1 MSNSH
6 RAYAALVSSLA
17 LWLALSISGFA
28 QSDTAQISGFVKDA
42 TGAVVPKASVTI
54 KNEATGLER
63 KTTTNESGYY
73 VVANLPPGFYT
84 VTVEATGFKKAVK
97 TQNKLDANIATTVDV
112 ALEVGTVSQT
122 VEVAA
127 SVAILQTESATVG
140 RLVEN
145 SQIQNMMLNGRNPI
159 WLALMKAGVRS
170 NSSMANFS
178 YTMTSAGLNI
188 NGAREQDFLITF
200 DGAVAMRTRANGT
213 SIGAADVDTVQEI
226 QILTANY
233 NAEYG
238 RTAGGAV
245 RMVTKSGTR
254 DFHGSAYEYLRNNAL
269 DANSWERNRAGQPRE
284 SRRFNQFGYI
294 LGGPV
299 YLPGRWNTDRSKVF
313 FLWSQEWVRFRR
325 ELTSIITVPS
335 LAMRQGDFS
344 ELLDPNN
351 TFITRRDPV
360 TNNKIPVL
368 IKDPLS
374 SNPCTVADRSG
385 CFTGNIIPPGQ
396 RSANGLAFLNAY
408 PAPTPGFLQGTN
420 NFIQTRPQPENQ
432 RKDTISI
439 DVLPSEKQTV
449 RFRFQNFNW
458 NALDAF
464 RDGMDRAV
472 TDWNRPNRTA
482 SFNHI
487 WTISPTMVN
496 EFLVTGSVDRVFIG
510 VQREGGRF
518 QRSRYGINYPYL
530 FPERKEIPDKIPTIA
545 ISNFR
550 TVDGG
555 PYPSQ
560 STGPIYQFA
569 DNVTKI
575 VGNHTFKFGGL
586 FERSGQNDFDQ
597 INVTG
602 VPGGTNNQNGRFTF
616 DDFRAGGSGLAVANA
631 AMGLFTTYA
640 EIGQRAFTP
649 YRSNM
654 FEGFAQDSWKATPK
668 LRLELGVRYT
678 IMNPYYYSLWRNM
691 AAFDPRRYDLS
702 KAAVQ
707 DPKTGFILSGDR
719 FNGVVIPG
727 DGWPDA
733 ARGRVTI
740 ADTGEFNRLFSGG
753 SKTWGE
759 PQKGN
764 FQPRLGVA
772 YALTPKT
779 VLRAGFGRF
788 MSRPGVSD
796 NIFLGGNPP
805 FQPMVSI
812 ATGLADSPA
821 GGQPSNFPFFFMTTD
836 AAFKIPSAYAWNV
849 TVEREIGFN
858 TTVSAAYVGRTGL
871 NLERERNL
879 NQLPVG
885 TCPNNICPFINP
897 SDPSQ
902 GRFNV
907 NVLRP
912 FKGFAVIALGENAAR
927 SVYNGLQIEANRRF
941 TRGLSFGVAYT
952 YSKSNDNASG
962 RRDRVWNAFDD
973 RNFWGP
979 SSFDTRHVAVINF
992 IYRLPWLNNPS
1003 TLSGKLLGGWQVTGI
1018 TQFQTGRPST
1028 IGTGNDFAGIGSG
1041 DEFQPWSINGNPV
1054 LSRGERSFSQGAGDQ
1069 NFYFRTTNADG
1080 SPIFTTP
1087 APGTFANQTRNTF
1100 YNPGFQNWNLAL
1112 FKDFDFSE
1120 RHRLQFRAEFFNWP
1134 NHPNWAQPGQTGALE
1149 TNPRSATFGKV
1160 TGKTSERNVQLSL
1173 RYTF

>member
-1 MSNSH
+1 M
-6 RAYAALVSSLA
+6 
-17 LWLALSISGFA
+17 
-28 QSDTAQISGFVKDA
+28 
-42 TGAVVPKASVTI
+42 TI
-54 KNEATGLER
+54 RNQATGLER
-63 KTTTNESGYY
+63 KTKTNESGYY
-73 VVANLPPGFYT
+73 VVANLPPGFYA
-84 VTVEATGFKKAVK
+84 VTIEATGFKKAVR
-97 TQNKLDANIATTVDV
+97 TDNKLDANIASTVDV
-112 ALEVGTVSQT
+112 ALDVGALAET
-122 VEVAA
+122 VEVTA
-127 SVAILQTESATVG
+127 SVAKLQTETATVG
-140 RLVEN
+140 KLVEGT
-145 SQIQNMMLNGRNPI
+145 QIQNMMLNGRNPI

-170 NSSMANFS
+170 GSSMATFS

-188 NGAREQDFLITF
+188 NGARSQDFLITF
-200 DGAVAMRTRANGT
+200 DGAVAIRTRANGT
-213 SIGAADVDTVQEI
+213 SIGAADVDTVQEM

-238 RTAGGAV
+238 RSAGGEV
-245 RMVTKSGTR
+245 RIVTKSGTR
-254 DFHGSAYEYLRNNAL
+254 DFHGSAYEYLRNDAL
-269 DANSWERNRAGQPRE
+269 DANSWSRNRAGQPRE
-284 SRRFNQFGYI
+284 ARRFNQFGYI

-299 YLPGRWNTDRSKVF
+299 YLPGRWNSDRSKAF

-325 ELTSIITVPS
+325 DVTSIQTVPS

-351 TFITRRDPV
+351 TFFKGARIV
-360 TNNKIPVL
+360 
-368 IKDPLS
+368 KDPRTGQPLPNNVIPADLRS
-374 SNPCTVADRSG
+374 S
-385 CFTGNIIPPGQ
+385 
-396 RSANGLAFLNAY
+396 NGLAFLNAY

-458 NALDAF
+458 TALDAF
-464 RDGMDRAV
+464 RGGTDRAV

-482 SFNHI
+482 SLNHI

-496 EFLVTGSVDRVFIG
+496 EFLATGSVDRVFIG

-518 QRSRYGINYPYL
+518 QRSKYGISYPYI

-545 ISNFR
+545 IFNSPF
-550 TVDGG
+550 TDLDGG

-569 DNVTKI
+569 DNLTKI
-575 VGNHTFKFGGL
+575 TGNHTFKFGGI

-597 INVTG
+597 INVAG
-602 VPGGTNNQNGRFTF
+602 VPGGTNNQNGRFEF
-616 DDFRAGGSGLAVANA
+616 NDSRAGGSGVAVANA

-649 YRSNM
+649 YRGNM
-654 FEGFAQDSWKATPK
+654 FEGFAQDSWKATEK
-668 LRLELGVRYT
+668 LRLELGLRYT

-691 AAFDPRRYDLS
+691 AVFDPRRYDSS

-707 DPKTGFILSGDR
+707 DPRTGFIISGDR
-719 FNGVVIPG
+719 FNGVAIPG

-740 ADTGEFNRLFSGG
+740 ADTGQFNRLFSGG

-759 PQKGN
+759 LQKGN
-764 FQPRLGVA
+764 FQPRIGLA
-772 YALTPKT
+772 YRLTEKT
-779 VLRAGFGRF
+779 VLRSGFGRF
-788 MSRPGVSD
+788 MARPGVSD

-805 FQPMVSI
+805 FQPIVSI
-812 ATGLADSPA
+812 ATGLADNPA

-836 AAFKIPSAYAWNV
+836 AVFKIPSAYAWNV

-858 TTVSAAYVGRTGL
+858 TTFSAAYVGRTGL

-885 TCPNNICPFINP
+885 TCPKGNCPFINV

-912 FKGFAVIALGENAAR
+912 YKGFAVIALGEDAAR

-941 TRGLSFGVAYT
+941 THGLGFGVAYT
-952 YSKSNDNASG
+952 YSKSEDNASG

-973 RNFWGP
+973 RNFWGA
-979 SSFDTRHVAVINF
+979 SSFDTRHVMVINF
-992 IYRLPWLNNPS
+992 IYRLPFLNDR
-1003 TLSGKLLGGWQVTGI
+1003 TTWSGKLLGSWQVTGI
-1018 TQFQTGRPST
+1018 TQFQTGTPFTVTS
-1028 IGTGNDFAGIGSG
+1028 GTDFAGIGSG
-1041 DEFQPWSINGNPV
+1041 TEQQPWNVNGNPV
-1054 LSRGERSFSQGAGDQ
+1054 LSRGERQFSQGSGDQ
-1069 NFYFRTTNADG
+1069 NFYFRTRNPDG
-1080 SPIFTTP
+1080 TSIFTEPTL
-1087 APGTFANQTRNTF
+1087 GTFANQTRNTL
-1100 YNPGFQNWNLAL
+1100 YNVGFQNWNLAL
-1112 FKDFDFSE
+1112 FKDFGFSE
-1120 RHRLQFRAEFFNWP
+1120 RHKLQFRAEFFNWP
-1134 NHPNWAQPGQTGALE
+1134 NHPNWNNAE
-1149 TNPRSATFGKV
+1149 TNPDKATFGKV
-1160 TGKTSERNVQLSL
+1160 TGKSSARNVQLSL
-1173 RYTF
+1173 RYNF